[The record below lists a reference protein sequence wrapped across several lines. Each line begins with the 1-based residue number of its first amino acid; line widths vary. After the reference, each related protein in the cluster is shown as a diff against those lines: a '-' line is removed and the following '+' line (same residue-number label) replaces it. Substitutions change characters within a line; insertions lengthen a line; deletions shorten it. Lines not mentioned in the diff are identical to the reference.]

1 MSTNLEIILPNPNPP
16 PKREKWNQLEYYLIN
31 LGTSIGIGGVWRFS
45 YLMFENGG
53 GAFII
58 PFVLMSLLLSQPFI
72 TLLVTIGQSDL
83 KGIVSV
89 YSFDPEK
96 NSKKY
101 HGLAYSKILYS
112 CVVCTFYIY
121 LLAYNVMFMVNSLFG
136 NLHWLNL
143 PPVPML
149 EAIRIYF
156 EDQILNSNH
165 PKGKILK

>member
-1 MSTNLEIILPNPNPP
+1 MSTQLEVILPKPDNNST
-16 PKREKWNQLEYYLIN
+16 PKREKWNLLEYYLIN

-72 TLLVTIGQSDL
+72 TLLVTIGQADL
-83 KGIVSV
+83 KGIVSA
-89 YSFDPEK
+89 YDFNPNQ
-96 NSKKY
+96 NSTKY
-101 HGLAYSKILYS
+101 WGLAYSKILYS

-121 LLAYNVMFMVNSLFG
+121 LLVYNVMFMCNSIFD
-136 NLHWLNL
+136 NLHWLSL

-149 EAIRIYF
+149 EAIRVYF
-156 EDQILNSNH
+156 NDEILEINS
-165 PKGKILK
+165 PQGMF